1 MKIINLME
9 DTQGENQ
16 VYAEHG
22 FSIYI
27 ETPRHRLLADTGA
40 T

>member
-27 ETPRHRLLADTGA
+27 QAACGYRGV
-40 T
+40 